1 MRIRWCACP
10 PNARR
15 VADALLQL
23 HEQTGLDGG
32 IHLPHDDMAAMVD
45 TAPEF
50 LIRTLSVFKQNE
62 PIDIILKSIRA
73 PKPEKLRRAK
83 W

>member
-1 MRIRWCACP
+1 
-10 PNARR
+10 
-15 VADALLQL
+15 
-23 HEQTGLDGG
+23 
-32 IHLPHDDMAAMVD
+32 MAAMVD

-62 PIDIILKSIRA
+62 PIDMILKSIRA